1 MTSPDESSIGKRV
14 WSGPAANPLP
24 AGSLTSS
31 VVFGW
36 KLDDSPPSSFWFLR
50 CPYIMLINA
59 ASLFAE
65 SFLLFAG
72 AFLTLSFVALA
83 GAETPPALAVV
94 ACAACD
100 AVCAAVLEVPPTCD
114 DTAAVAWAF
123 AAAT

>member
-14 WSGPAANPLP
+14 WSGPAAKPLP

-83 GAETPPALAVV
+83 GAETQSQESTRKDFEFRSLGR
-94 ACAACD
+94 CRD
-100 AVCAAVLEVPPTCD
+100 APRAGRGRMRGL
-114 DTAAVAWAF
+114 
-123 AAAT
+123 